1 MIRSDDLAIRLGGDE
16 LAIVLRGVSGE
27 NGIRAFCSKL
37 ESLNSERVDIGQTE
51 LPIALSFGYATF
63 PTEGSSFEEVLQL
76 ADSRMYEQKR
86 S

>member
-1 MIRSDDLAIRLGGDE
+1 MIRSNDLAIRLGGDE

-63 PTEGSSFEEVLQL
+63 PTEGSNFEEVLQL